1 MPKSWLPPAVWCQG
15 DQSTRTG
22 GSSSKYANCETS
34 IAWFE
39 HHMRWVLITA
49 FGVPVEP
56 EVNSNLTMLSGPTL
70 AFAASASVVRVGAS
84 NVCSSVLGRPG
95 SGLQP
100 TTNSAPGG

>member
-1 MPKSWLPPAVWCQG
+1 MPKSWLPPAVWGPG
-15 DQSTRTG
+15 DPDTRTG
-22 GSSSKYANCETS
+22 GSSAKNASCERI

-56 EVNSNLTMLSGPTL
+56 EVNRNLTTVSGPTL